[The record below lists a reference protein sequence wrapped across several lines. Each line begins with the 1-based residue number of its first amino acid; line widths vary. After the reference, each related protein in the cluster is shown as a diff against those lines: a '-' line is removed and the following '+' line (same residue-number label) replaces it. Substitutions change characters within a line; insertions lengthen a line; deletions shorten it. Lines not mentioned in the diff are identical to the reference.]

1 MSSGKLSW
9 HVFAVTIIKHHYF
22 SLIIHVA
29 IMNLANNKKAHY
41 CFMLLIDFWVQF
53 LDFLLLLTVNQVM
66 FNNNSI
72 IVHLHY
78 WILVS
83 EVKAQLQMKTRNNI
97 FWKLVPLI
105 CEKNKQNDLCK
116 CKFVLKITK
125 RISLL
130 VIRRDCQKWLFGS
143 KTSCPS
149 CFEGIFF
156 GATYELDLI
165 KKHPGQ
171 PGAHSHRFP
180 LFYGNRSDFS

>member
-22 SLIIHVA
+22 SLIIA

-41 CFMLLIDFWVQF
+41 CFMLVTDFWGHC
-53 LDFLLLLTVNQVM
+53 LDFLLVLTVNQVM
-66 FNNNSI
+66 FNSI

-97 FWKLVPLI
+97 FWNLVPLI
-105 CEKNKQNDLCK
+105 CKKKVQNDLCK

-130 VIRRDCQKWLFGS
+130 VIRRGC
-143 KTSCPS
+143 
-149 CFEGIFF
+149 
-156 GATYELDLI
+156 
-165 KKHPGQ
+165 
-171 PGAHSHRFP
+171 
-180 LFYGNRSDFS
+180 

>member
-1 MSSGKLSW
+1 MQWFGCCIKLFCGKVEIFHFKLTVFIIITTTTYMSSGKLSGMFLLLQSSN
-9 HVFAVTIIKHHYF
+9 VIISPWF
-22 SLIIHVA
+22 LP
-29 IMNLANNKKAHY
+29 ANNKKAHY
-41 CFMLLIDFWVQF
+41 CFMLLTDFWVHF

-66 FNNNSI
+66 FNSI

-105 CEKNKQNDLCK
+105 CEKKVLNDLCK

-130 VIRRDCQKWLFGS
+130 VIRRDC
-143 KTSCPS
+143 
-149 CFEGIFF
+149 
-156 GATYELDLI
+156 
-165 KKHPGQ
+165 
-171 PGAHSHRFP
+171 
-180 LFYGNRSDFS
+180 